1 MTHPSFDVLVVGA
14 GSSGL
19 MAAINA
25 ASQGARVLLLEKN
38 KRPGRK
44 LLLSGGGRCNVTNR
58 TSRQDLI
65 AHIPGNGKFLYSALN
80 QFDQDDIID
89 FFQSRGV
96 ALKEEDHGRMFPV
109 TNSARTIL
117 DTLLAELEALD
128 VTIWYE
134 APVERLLLDRE
145 AGRVR
150 GVLLASGREVLA
162 PAVVL
167 AVGGRAYPKTGATG
181 DGYAWAR
188 AAGHTIERLYAT
200 EAPLLSQD
208 SFIVD
213 KSLQG
218 VSLRD
223 VAVTVWDAAGA
234 SSAASTAQASG
245 DGPGKGQATSKA
257 PTTSQ
262 ASTATPVSP
271 QTSGDAP
278 TKTSTGSSKIQTI
291 SAPTKAIVTHQMD
304 MIFTHFGFSGP
315 AILRCSGHVNQW
327 LFAHPE
333 ADSCLLT
340 VNFQPNLTQ
349 AELSAQAEAGR
360 DKQLLTLL
368 KQWVPE
374 RLALVLCQ
382 QLGVAPETAFKQL
395 THAQVAQLWGL
406 MTAFPLSATG
416 SQPLEKGFVTGGG
429 VSTKEVN
436 PKTMESKLT
445 QGLFFCG
452 EFLDINGYTGG
463 YNITAAFV
471 TGTIAGQYA
480 AWKSFELQG

>member
-223 VAVTVWDAAGA
+223 VAVTVWDAEGAPSA
-234 SSAASTAQASG
+234 SSQVQTAG
-245 DGPGKGQATSKA
+245 N
-257 PTTSQ
+257 
-262 ASTATPVSP
+262 TPAKQS
-271 QTSGDAP
+271 
-278 TKTSTGSSKIQTI
+278 
-291 SAPTKAIVTHQMD
+291 SAPAKAIVTHQMD

-333 ADSCLLT
+333 AESCLLT

-349 AELSAQAEAGR
+349 AELSAQAEVGR

-382 QLGVAPETAFKQL
+382 QLGVAPEIAFKQL
-395 THAQVAQLWGL
+395 THAQVAQLWQL

>member
-134 APVERLLLDRE
+134 ATVERLILDRE
-145 AGRVR
+145 AGRVS

-234 SSAASTAQASG
+234 SSAVSTAQATG
-245 DGPGKGQATSKA
+245 DGPGKVQAASDA
-257 PTTSQ
+257 PDTSQ
-262 ASTATPVSP
+262 
-271 QTSGDAP
+271 TSSGAP
-278 TKTSTGSSKIQTI
+278 TKPPTGSSKIQTT
-291 SAPTKAIVTHQMD
+291 SAHAKAIVTHQMD

-395 THAQVAQLWGL
+395 THAQAARLWSL

>member
-145 AGRVR
+145 ASRVR

-218 VSLRD
+218 VSLRV

-234 SSAASTAQASG
+234 SSAVSTAQATG
-245 DGPGKGQATSKA
+245 DGPGKVQAASDA
-257 PTTSQ
+257 PDTSQ
-262 ASTATPVSP
+262 
-271 QTSGDAP
+271 TSSGAP
-278 TKTSTGSSKIQTI
+278 TKPPTGSSKIQTT

-333 ADSCLLT
+333 AESCLLT

-395 THAQVAQLWGL
+395 THAQVAQLWQL

>member
-80 QFDQDDIID
+80 QFDQDDIVD

-223 VAVTVWDAAGA
+223 VAVTVWDTEGAPSA
-234 SSAASTAQASG
+234 SSQAQTAG
-245 DGPGKGQATSKA
+245 N
-257 PTTSQ
+257 
-262 ASTATPVSP
+262 TPAK
-271 QTSGDAP
+271 QTSAP
-278 TKTSTGSSKIQTI
+278 
-291 SAPTKAIVTHQMD
+291 AKAIVTHQMD

-333 ADSCLLT
+333 AESCLLT

-382 QLGVAPETAFKQL
+382 QLEVAPEIAFKQL
-395 THAQVAQLWGL
+395 THAQLAKLWQL

-436 PKTMESKLT
+436 PKTIESKQT

>member
-117 DTLLAELEALD
+117 ETLLAELEALD

-234 SSAASTAQASG
+234 SGQ
-245 DGPGKGQATSKA
+245 PNGKGQTDNTSPAQTASGGPANSSKA
-257 PTTSQ
+257 HL
-262 ASTATPVSP
+262 
-271 QTSGDAP
+271 
-278 TKTSTGSSKIQTI
+278 TSTP
-291 SAPTKAIVTHQMD
+291 AKAIVTHQMD

-327 LFAHPE
+327 LFTHPE
-333 ADSCLLT
+333 AESCLLT

-349 AELSAQAEAGR
+349 AELSAQAEVGR

-382 QLGVAPETAFKQL
+382 QLEVAPEIAFKQL

>member
-145 AGRVR
+145 VGRVR

-208 SFIVD
+208 CFIVD

-223 VAVTVWDAAGA
+223 VAVTVWDATGA
-234 SSAASTAQASG
+234 S
-245 DGPGKGQATSKA
+245 GQANGKRQLDKTSPA
-257 PTTSQ
+257 QTAENTS
-262 ASTATPVSP
+262 AK
-271 QTSGDAP
+271 QTSAP
-278 TKTSTGSSKIQTI
+278 
-291 SAPTKAIVTHQMD
+291 AKAIVTHQMD

-333 ADSCLLT
+333 AESCLLT

-349 AELSAQAEAGR
+349 ADLSAQAEAGR

-382 QLGVAPETAFKQL
+382 QLGVAPEIAFKQL
-395 THAQVAQLWGL
+395 THAQVAQLWQL

>member
-117 DTLLAELEALD
+117 DTLLAELDALD
-128 VTIWYE
+128 VAIWYE
-134 APVERLLLDRE
+134 SPVERLILDRE

-234 SSAASTAQASG
+234 SSAVSTAQATG
-245 DGPGKGQATSKA
+245 DGPGKVQAASDA
-257 PTTSQ
+257 PDTSQ
-262 ASTATPVSP
+262 
-271 QTSGDAP
+271 TSSGAP
-278 TKTSTGSSKIQTI
+278 TKPPTGSSKIQTT
-291 SAPTKAIVTHQMD
+291 SAHAKAIVTHQMD

-395 THAQVAQLWGL
+395 THAQLAQLWQL

-436 PKTMESKLT
+436 PKTMESRLT

>member
-25 ASQGARVLLLEKN
+25 ANQGARVLLLEKN

-128 VTIWYE
+128 VSIWYE

-188 AAGHTIERLYAT
+188 AAGHSIERLYAT

-223 VAVTVWDAAGA
+223 VAVTVWDAEGAPSA
-234 SSAASTAQASG
+234 SSQSQTAEN
-245 DGPGKGQATSKA
+245 
-257 PTTSQ
+257 
-262 ASTATPVSP
+262 TPAKQS
-271 QTSGDAP
+271 
-278 TKTSTGSSKIQTI
+278 
-291 SAPTKAIVTHQMD
+291 SAPAKAIVTHQMD

-395 THAQVAQLWGL
+395 THAQAAQLWQL

>member
-223 VAVTVWDAAGA
+223 VAVTVWDAEGAPSA
-234 SSAASTAQASG
+234 SSQSQTAEN
-245 DGPGKGQATSKA
+245 
-257 PTTSQ
+257 
-262 ASTATPVSP
+262 TPAKQS
-271 QTSGDAP
+271 
-278 TKTSTGSSKIQTI
+278 
-291 SAPTKAIVTHQMD
+291 SAPSKAIVTHQMD

-333 ADSCLLT
+333 AESCLLT

-349 AELSAQAEAGR
+349 AELSAQAEASR

-382 QLGVAPETAFKQL
+382 QLGVAPEIAFKQL
-395 THAQVAQLWGL
+395 THAQVAQLWQL

>member
-134 APVERLLLDRE
+134 APVERLILDRE
-145 AGRVR
+145 ASRVR

-234 SSAASTAQASG
+234 SGQ
-245 DGPGKGQATSKA
+245 PNGKGQTDNTSPAQTASGGPANSGKA
-257 PTTSQ
+257 HLT
-262 ASTATPVSP
+262 
-271 QTSGDAP
+271 
-278 TKTSTGSSKIQTI
+278 

-333 ADSCLLT
+333 AESCLLT
-340 VNFQPNLTQ
+340 INFQPNLTQ
-349 AELSAQAEAGR
+349 AELSVQAEAGR

-382 QLGVAPETAFKQL
+382 QLEVAPEIAFKQL
-395 THAQVAQLWGL
+395 THAQVAQLWQL

>member
-80 QFDQDDIID
+80 QFDQDDIVD

-150 GVLLASGREVLA
+150 GVLLASSREVLA

-223 VAVTVWDAAGA
+223 VAVTVWDAEGA
-234 SSAASTAQASG
+234 SGQAN
-245 DGPGKGQATSKA
+245 GKGQPDNTSPAQTVSGGPASSSKA
-257 PTTSQ
+257 HLS
-262 ASTATPVSP
+262 
-271 QTSGDAP
+271 
-278 TKTSTGSSKIQTI
+278 
-291 SAPTKAIVTHQMD
+291 SAPAKAIVTHQMD

-395 THAQVAQLWGL
+395 THAQVARLWSL

>member
-134 APVERLLLDRE
+134 APVERLILDRE

-208 SFIVD
+208 SFIAD

-223 VAVTVWDAAGA
+223 VAVTVWDVAGA
-234 SSAASTAQASG
+234 PSASSQAQTAENTPAKQSSAPA
-245 DGPGKGQATSKA
+245 
-257 PTTSQ
+257 
-262 ASTATPVSP
+262 
-271 QTSGDAP
+271 
-278 TKTSTGSSKIQTI
+278 
-291 SAPTKAIVTHQMD
+291 KAIVTHQMD

-333 ADSCLLT
+333 AESCLLT

-395 THAQVAQLWGL
+395 THTQVAQLWQL

>member
-25 ASQGARVLLLEKN
+25 ANQGARVLLLEKN

-128 VTIWYE
+128 VTIWYD

-223 VAVTVWDAAGA
+223 VAVTVWDAEGAPSA
-234 SSAASTAQASG
+234 SSQSQTAEN
-245 DGPGKGQATSKA
+245 
-257 PTTSQ
+257 
-262 ASTATPVSP
+262 TPAKQS
-271 QTSGDAP
+271 
-278 TKTSTGSSKIQTI
+278 
-291 SAPTKAIVTHQMD
+291 SAPAKAIVTHQMD

-395 THAQVAQLWGL
+395 THAQAAQLWQL

>member
-96 ALKEEDHGRMFPV
+96 ALKQEDHGRMFPV

-162 PAVVL
+162 PAVVGYWRWL
-167 AVGGRAYPKTGATG
+167 RLGASGRPHH
-181 DGYAWAR
+181 R
-188 AAGHTIERLYAT
+188 
-200 EAPLLSQD
+200 APLCHRSPALE
-208 SFIVD
+208 
-213 KSLQG
+213 
-218 VSLRD
+218 
-223 VAVTVWDAAGA
+223 
-234 SSAASTAQASG
+234 
-245 DGPGKGQATSKA
+245 PGFFHCRQI
-257 PTTSQ
+257 PTRRL
-262 ASTATPVSP
+262 
-271 QTSGDAP
+271 
-278 TKTSTGSSKIQTI
+278 
-291 SAPTKAIVTHQMD
+291 
-304 MIFTHFGFSGP
+304 P
-315 AILRCSGHVNQW
+315 A
-327 LFAHPE
+327 
-333 ADSCLLT
+333 
-340 VNFQPNLTQ
+340 
-349 AELSAQAEAGR
+349 
-360 DKQLLTLL
+360 
-368 KQWVPE
+368 
-374 RLALVLCQ
+374 
-382 QLGVAPETAFKQL
+382 
-395 THAQVAQLWGL
+395 
-406 MTAFPLSATG
+406 
-416 SQPLEKGFVTGGG
+416 
-429 VSTKEVN
+429 
-436 PKTMESKLT
+436 
-445 QGLFFCG
+445 
-452 EFLDINGYTGG
+452 
-463 YNITAAFV
+463 
-471 TGTIAGQYA
+471 
-480 AWKSFELQG
+480 

>member
-128 VTIWYE
+128 VTIWYD

-223 VAVTVWDAAGA
+223 VAVTVWDAEGAPSA
-234 SSAASTAQASG
+234 SSQSQTAEN
-245 DGPGKGQATSKA
+245 
-257 PTTSQ
+257 
-262 ASTATPVSP
+262 TPAKQS
-271 QTSGDAP
+271 
-278 TKTSTGSSKIQTI
+278 
-291 SAPTKAIVTHQMD
+291 SAPAKAIVTHQMD

-395 THAQVAQLWGL
+395 THAQAAQLWQL

>member
-19 MAAINA
+19 MAALNA

-145 AGRVR
+145 ADRVR

-223 VAVTVWDAAGA
+223 VAVTVWDAVGTSGQANGKRQPDKTSPA
-234 SSAASTAQASG
+234 QTAENTPAKQSSAPA
-245 DGPGKGQATSKA
+245 
-257 PTTSQ
+257 
-262 ASTATPVSP
+262 
-271 QTSGDAP
+271 
-278 TKTSTGSSKIQTI
+278 KT
-291 SAPTKAIVTHQMD
+291 IVTHQMD

-333 ADSCLLT
+333 AESCLLT
-340 VNFQPNLTQ
+340 VNFQPNLTK

-382 QLGVAPETAFKQL
+382 QLGVAPEIAFKQL

-406 MTAFPLSATG
+406 MTAFPLNATG
-416 SQPLEKGFVTGGG
+416 SQLLEKGFVTGGG

>member
-25 ASQGARVLLLEKN
+25 AGQGARVLLLAEN

-145 AGRVR
+145 AGRVS

-223 VAVTVWDAAGA
+223 VAVTVWDAVGT
-234 SSAASTAQASG
+234 S
-245 DGPGKGQATSKA
+245 GQANGKRQ
-257 PTTSQ
+257 P
-262 ASTATPVSP
+262 
-271 QTSGDAP
+271 D
-278 TKTSTGSSKIQTI
+278 KTSPAQTAENTPAKQL
-291 SAPTKAIVTHQMD
+291 SAPAKAIVTHQMD

-327 LFAHPE
+327 LFVHPE
-333 ADSCLLT
+333 AESCLLT
-340 VNFQPNLTQ
+340 VNLQPNLTQ

-382 QLGVAPETAFKQL
+382 QLGVTPEIAFKQL
-395 THAQVAQLWGL
+395 THAQVAQLWQL
-406 MTAFPLSATG
+406 ITAFPLSATG

>member
-134 APVERLLLDRE
+134 APVERLLLDKE

-223 VAVTVWDAAGA
+223 VAVTVWDAEGAPSA
-234 SSAASTAQASG
+234 SSQV
-245 DGPGKGQATSKA
+245 Q
-257 PTTSQ
+257 TTGN
-262 ASTATPVSP
+262 T
-271 QTSGDAP
+271 P
-278 TKTSTGSSKIQTI
+278 TKQSSTP
-291 SAPTKAIVTHQMD
+291 AKAIVIHQMD

-333 ADSCLLT
+333 AETCLLT

-395 THAQVAQLWGL
+395 THAQVSRLWGL

>member
-80 QFDQDDIID
+80 QFDQDDIVD

-223 VAVTVWDAAGA
+223 VAVTVWDSEGA
-234 SSAASTAQASG
+234 SGQ
-245 DGPGKGQATSKA
+245 PNGKGQTDNTSPAQTASGEPANSSKA
-257 PTTSQ
+257 HLT
-262 ASTATPVSP
+262 
-271 QTSGDAP
+271 
-278 TKTSTGSSKIQTI
+278 
-291 SAPTKAIVTHQMD
+291 SAPAKAIVTHQMD

-333 ADSCLLT
+333 AESCLLT

-349 AELSAQAEAGR
+349 AELSAQAEVGR

-382 QLGVAPETAFKQL
+382 QLGVAPEIAFKQL

>member
-89 FFQSRGV
+89 FFQSRDV

-134 APVERLLLDRE
+134 APVERLLLDKE

-223 VAVTVWDAAGA
+223 VAVTVWDAAGTPSA
-234 SSAASTAQASG
+234 SSQVQTAG
-245 DGPGKGQATSKA
+245 NT
-257 PTTSQ
+257 
-262 ASTATPVSP
+262 
-271 QTSGDAP
+271 P
-278 TKTSTGSSKIQTI
+278 TKQSST
-291 SAPTKAIVTHQMD
+291 PDKAIVTHQMD

-333 ADSCLLT
+333 VESCLLT

-382 QLGVAPETAFKQL
+382 QLGVAPEIAFKQL
-395 THAQVAQLWGL
+395 THAQVAKLWQL

-429 VSTKEVN
+429 VSTKEVS

>member
-80 QFDQDDIID
+80 QFDQDDIVD

-223 VAVTVWDAAGA
+223 VAVTVWDTEGAPSA
-234 SSAASTAQASG
+234 SSQAQTAEN
-245 DGPGKGQATSKA
+245 
-257 PTTSQ
+257 
-262 ASTATPVSP
+262 TPAKQS
-271 QTSGDAP
+271 
-278 TKTSTGSSKIQTI
+278 

-333 ADSCLLT
+333 AESCLLT

-382 QLGVAPETAFKQL
+382 QLGVAPEIAFKQL

>member
-134 APVERLLLDRE
+134 APVERLLLDKE

-208 SFIVD
+208 GFIVD

-223 VAVTVWDAAGA
+223 VAVTVWDAEGAPSA
-234 SSAASTAQASG
+234 SSQSQTAEN
-245 DGPGKGQATSKA
+245 
-257 PTTSQ
+257 
-262 ASTATPVSP
+262 TPAKQS
-271 QTSGDAP
+271 
-278 TKTSTGSSKIQTI
+278 
-291 SAPTKAIVTHQMD
+291 SAPAKAIVTHQMD

-333 ADSCLLT
+333 AESCLLT

-382 QLGVAPETAFKQL
+382 QLEVAPEIAFKQL
-395 THAQVAQLWGL
+395 THAQVARLWGL

-463 YNITAAFV
+463 YNITSAFV

>member
-117 DTLLAELEALD
+117 DTLLAELDALD

-208 SFIVD
+208 RFIVA

-223 VAVTVWDAAGA
+223 VAVTVWDAEGAPSA
-234 SSAASTAQASG
+234 SSQVRTAG
-245 DGPGKGQATSKA
+245 N
-257 PTTSQ
+257 
-262 ASTATPVSP
+262 TPAKQS
-271 QTSGDAP
+271 
-278 TKTSTGSSKIQTI
+278 
-291 SAPTKAIVTHQMD
+291 SAPAKAIVTHQMD

-333 ADSCLLT
+333 AESCRLT

-349 AELSAQAEAGR
+349 TELSAQAEAGR

-395 THAQVAQLWGL
+395 THAQIAQLWQL

>member
-25 ASQGARVLLLEKN
+25 ASQGARVLLLERN

-134 APVERLLLDRE
+134 APVERLLLDKE
-145 AGRVR
+145 ASRVR

-208 SFIVD
+208 GFIVD

-223 VAVTVWDAAGA
+223 VAVTVWDAEGAPSASCQAQIAGNTLTKQ
-234 SSAASTAQASG
+234 SSAPA
-245 DGPGKGQATSKA
+245 
-257 PTTSQ
+257 
-262 ASTATPVSP
+262 
-271 QTSGDAP
+271 
-278 TKTSTGSSKIQTI
+278 
-291 SAPTKAIVTHQMD
+291 KAIVTQQMD

-333 ADSCLLT
+333 AESCLLT

-395 THAQVAQLWGL
+395 THAQVAQLWQL
-406 MTAFPLSATG
+406 MTAFPISATG

>member
-223 VAVTVWDAAGA
+223 VAVTVWDAEGA
-234 SSAASTAQASG
+234 SPAVSTAQATG
-245 DGPGKGQATSKA
+245 DGPGKFH
-257 PTTSQ
+257 
-262 ASTATPVSP
+262 TPSV
-271 QTSGDAP
+271 
-278 TKTSTGSSKIQTI
+278 
-291 SAPTKAIVTHQMD
+291 PTKAIVTHQMD

-333 ADSCLLT
+333 AESCLLT

-382 QLGVAPETAFKQL
+382 QLGVEPETAFKQL
-395 THAQVAQLWGL
+395 THAQVAQLWQL

>member
-1 MTHPSFDVLVVGA
+1 MRRAQTA
-14 GSSGL
+14 
-19 MAAINA
+19 
-25 ASQGARVLLLEKN
+25 
-38 KRPGRK
+38 
-44 LLLSGGGRCNVTNR
+44 SGGPANSGK
-58 TSRQDLI
+58 
-65 AHIPGNGKFLYSALN
+65 AHL
-80 QFDQDDIID
+80 
-89 FFQSRGV
+89 
-96 ALKEEDHGRMFPV
+96 
-109 TNSARTIL
+109 T
-117 DTLLAELEALD
+117 
-128 VTIWYE
+128 
-134 APVERLLLDRE
+134 
-145 AGRVR
+145 
-150 GVLLASGREVLA
+150 
-162 PAVVL
+162 
-167 AVGGRAYPKTGATG
+167 
-181 DGYAWAR
+181 
-188 AAGHTIERLYAT
+188 
-200 EAPLLSQD
+200 
-208 SFIVD
+208 
-213 KSLQG
+213 
-218 VSLRD
+218 
-223 VAVTVWDAAGA
+223 
-234 SSAASTAQASG
+234 
-245 DGPGKGQATSKA
+245 
-257 PTTSQ
+257 
-262 ASTATPVSP
+262 
-271 QTSGDAP
+271 
-278 TKTSTGSSKIQTI
+278 

-333 ADSCLLT
+333 AESCLLT

-349 AELSAQAEAGR
+349 AELSAQAESGR

-374 RLALVLCQ
+374 RLALVLCL
-382 QLGVAPETAFKQL
+382 QLWVEPETAFKQL
-395 THAQVAQLWGL
+395 THAQVAQLWQL

>member
-234 SSAASTAQASG
+234 SGQ
-245 DGPGKGQATSKA
+245 PNGKGQPDNTSPAQTASSGAASSDKTH
-257 PTTSQ
+257 TT
-262 ASTATPVSP
+262 
-271 QTSGDAP
+271 
-278 TKTSTGSSKIQTI
+278 

-333 ADSCLLT
+333 AETCLLT

-395 THAQVAQLWGL
+395 THAQVAQLWQL

-445 QGLFFCG
+445 QGIFFCG

-480 AWKSFELQG
+480 AWKSFELQS

>member
-117 DTLLAELEALD
+117 ETLLAELEALD

-208 SFIVD
+208 PFIVD

-223 VAVTVWDAAGA
+223 VAVTVWDTEGA
-234 SSAASTAQASG
+234 SSATSTAQATG
-245 DGPGKGQATSKA
+245 DGPGKVQAASDAPDTSQTSSGA
-257 PTTSQ
+257 PTQ
-262 ASTATPVSP
+262 TP
-271 QTSGDAP
+271 
-278 TKTSTGSSKIQTI
+278 TGSSKAHTP
-291 SAPTKAIVTHQMD
+291 SAPAKAIVTHQMD

-395 THAQVAQLWGL
+395 THAQVAHLWKL
-406 MTAFPLSATG
+406 ITAFPLSATG

>member
-134 APVERLLLDRE
+134 APVERLLLYRE

-223 VAVTVWDAAGA
+223 VAVTVWDAEGA
-234 SSAASTAQASG
+234 SGQ
-245 DGPGKGQATSKA
+245 PNGKGQTDNTSPAQTASGGPANSSKA
-257 PTTSQ
+257 HL
-262 ASTATPVSP
+262 
-271 QTSGDAP
+271 
-278 TKTSTGSSKIQTI
+278 TSTP
-291 SAPTKAIVTHQMD
+291 AKAIVTHQMD

-395 THAQVAQLWGL
+395 THAQVAHLWKL
-406 MTAFPLSATG
+406 ITAFPLSATG

>member
-145 AGRVR
+145 VGRVR

-208 SFIVD
+208 RFIVD

-234 SSAASTAQASG
+234 PSASSPAQTAGNTPAKQAN
-245 DGPGKGQATSKA
+245 A
-257 PTTSQ
+257 P
-262 ASTATPVSP
+262 A
-271 QTSGDAP
+271 
-278 TKTSTGSSKIQTI
+278 
-291 SAPTKAIVTHQMD
+291 KAIVTHQMD

-333 ADSCLLT
+333 AESCLLT

-349 AELSAQAEAGR
+349 AELSVQAEAGR

-395 THAQVAQLWGL
+395 THAQAAQLWQL

>member
-223 VAVTVWDAAGA
+223 VAVTVWDSEGA
-234 SSAASTAQASG
+234 SGQPNDKGKPDNTSPAQTASG
-245 DGPGKGQATSKA
+245 GPANSGKAHLT
-257 PTTSQ
+257 
-262 ASTATPVSP
+262 
-271 QTSGDAP
+271 
-278 TKTSTGSSKIQTI
+278 

-333 ADSCLLT
+333 ASACLLT

-349 AELSAQAEAGR
+349 AELSVQAEAGR

-395 THAQVAQLWGL
+395 THVQVARLWKL
-406 MTAFPLSATG
+406 ITAFPLSATG

-480 AWKSFELQG
+480 AWKSFEPQG

>member
-1 MTHPSFDVLVVGA
+1 MTHPSFNVLVVGA

-96 ALKEEDHGRMFPV
+96 SLKEEDHGRMFPV

-117 DTLLAELEALD
+117 DTLLAELEVLD

-208 SFIVD
+208 RFIVD

-223 VAVTVWDAAGA
+223 VAVTVWDAEGT
-234 SSAASTAQASG
+234 S
-245 DGPGKGQATSKA
+245 GQANGKRQPDKTSPAQKA
-257 PTTSQ
+257 GN
-262 ASTATPVSP
+262 TPAK
-271 QTSGDAP
+271 QTSAP
-278 TKTSTGSSKIQTI
+278 
-291 SAPTKAIVTHQMD
+291 AKAIVTHQMD

-333 ADSCLLT
+333 AESCLLT

-382 QLGVAPETAFKQL
+382 QLEVAPEIAFKQL
-395 THAQVAQLWGL
+395 THAQIAQLWQL

>member
-145 AGRVR
+145 AGRVS

-234 SSAASTAQASG
+234 SSAVSTAQATG
-245 DGPGKGQATSKA
+245 DGPGKVQAASDA
-257 PTTSQ
+257 PDTSQ
-262 ASTATPVSP
+262 
-271 QTSGDAP
+271 TSSGAP
-278 TKTSTGSSKIQTI
+278 TKPPTGSSKIQTT
-291 SAPTKAIVTHQMD
+291 SAHAKAIVTHQMD

-395 THAQVAQLWGL
+395 THAQAARLWSL

>member
-25 ASQGARVLLLEKN
+25 ANQGARVLLLEKN

-223 VAVTVWDAAGA
+223 VAVTVWDAEGAPSA
-234 SSAASTAQASG
+234 SSQVRTAG
-245 DGPGKGQATSKA
+245 N
-257 PTTSQ
+257 
-262 ASTATPVSP
+262 TPAKQS
-271 QTSGDAP
+271 
-278 TKTSTGSSKIQTI
+278 
-291 SAPTKAIVTHQMD
+291 SAPAKAIVTHQMD

-333 ADSCLLT
+333 AESCRLT

-349 AELSAQAEAGR
+349 TELSAQAEAGR

-395 THAQVAQLWGL
+395 THAQIAQLWQL